1 MLMIRENRML
11 VKQTGLDNQ
20 DILQHFKQ
28 RLLDMPL
35 MVEVAQLVID
45 CLSKKVMVWLLSI
58 TRAKK
63 LIIFQ
68 KDKIQDRWLLLWMT
82 MEMMEKRQEKRKNLR
97 RVLMTSSSS
106 RMTTLSRRTPILET
120 QTLMS
125 TRNLHLMNREKGWS
139 GMPFPLFQEEPTIM
153 MTSAMILLSVW
164 CPSTIWQ
171 WVWNWIWER

>member
-20 DILQHFKQ
+20 DILQHFKL

-68 KDKIQDRWLLLWMT
+68 KDKIQDR
-82 MEMMEKRQEKRKNLR
+82 
-97 RVLMTSSSS
+97 
-106 RMTTLSRRTPILET
+106 
-120 QTLMS
+120 
-125 TRNLHLMNREKGWS
+125 
-139 GMPFPLFQEEPTIM
+139 
-153 MTSAMILLSVW
+153 
-164 CPSTIWQ
+164 
-171 WVWNWIWER
+171 

>member
-20 DILQHFKQ
+20 DILQHFKR

-68 KDKIQDRWLLLWMT
+68 KDKIQDR
-82 MEMMEKRQEKRKNLR
+82 
-97 RVLMTSSSS
+97 
-106 RMTTLSRRTPILET
+106 
-120 QTLMS
+120 
-125 TRNLHLMNREKGWS
+125 
-139 GMPFPLFQEEPTIM
+139 
-153 MTSAMILLSVW
+153 
-164 CPSTIWQ
+164 
-171 WVWNWIWER
+171 

>member
-1 MLMIRENRML
+1 MIRENRMV
-11 VKQTGLDNQ
+11 VKQIGLVNQ
-20 DILQHFKQ
+20 DILQHSKQ
-28 RLLDMPL
+28 KLLAMQL
-35 MVEVAQLVID
+35 MAAVALLVID
-45 CLSKKVMVWLLSI
+45 FLSKKVIEWLHSI

-63 LIIFQ
+63 VNIFQ
-68 KDKIQDRWLLLWMT
+68 KDKIQDRWLLLLMT

-97 RVLMTSSSS
+97 RALMTSSSL
-106 RMTTLSRRTPILET
+106 RMTTLSRRIPILET
-120 QTLMS
+120 QTLM
-125 TRNLHLMNREKGWS
+125 TTKNLHLMNREKGWS